1 MVAGWSLRK
10 NSCHRRVFT
19 ISKTTK
25 AWCRKK
31 TPLVEDLYWN
41 SCGRQGARSLVQK
54 CLLVR
59 VRTWSPSPVWGG
71 GMGEN
76 QAGWVHDTSNT
87 RIRLVCIMQF
97 TLIRIRFVWGKN
109 LYLENVVTFRRN
121 SYYSKLPSGCGQFQG
136 LGWMVFIGRTGFD
149 VKQRKHMA
157 SWWLKV
163 IQTPLRREVVVLVS
177 EP

>member
-1 MVAGWSLRK
+1 MGSTRAEPRVLAQLTELTILWN
-10 NSCHRRVFT
+10 NSQMHRECPGKTTPELLSAYGKWWQDGHLERTLCHRHVFT

-25 AWCRKK
+25 AWCLKK

-121 SYYSKLPSGCGQFQG
+121 SYYSKLPSGCGQF
-136 LGWMVFIGRTGFD
+136 
-149 VKQRKHMA
+149 
-157 SWWLKV
+157 
-163 IQTPLRREVVVLVS
+163 
-177 EP
+177 